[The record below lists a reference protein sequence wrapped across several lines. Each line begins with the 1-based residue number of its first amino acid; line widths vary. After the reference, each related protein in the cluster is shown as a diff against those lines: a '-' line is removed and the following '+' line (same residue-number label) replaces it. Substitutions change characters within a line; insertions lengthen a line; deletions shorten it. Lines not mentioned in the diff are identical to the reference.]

1 MHKIYKGKTLQK
13 NSLSAVVESTL
24 GTGKK
29 RICNFDNLFEFS
41 QVVCCV
47 S

>member
-24 GTGKK
+24 GTKK
-29 RICNFDNLFEFS
+29 KENL
-41 QVVCCV
+41 
-47 S
+47 